1 MKITLTAQVQENP
14 YDYKNRVVRVDRV
27 EKEMSLT
34 TEIADPY
41 LLPWDVICRGLV
53 EAALREYFSQ
63 TGEADD

>member
-14 YDYKNRVVRVDRV
+14 YDYKNRV

-53 EAALREYFSQ
+53 ERILLTNRRSR
-63 TGEADD
+63 

>member
-14 YDYKNRVVRVDRV
+14 YDYKNRV

-34 TEIADPY
+34 TEITDPY